1 MDFFRS
7 GLKLYMKRP
16 FLCVGIA
23 ALILSFVA
31 LYLGM
36 IWVIVLSAL
45 LLVGGVTVLF
55 LKRKLFIR
63 LIVPLIFL
71 IIAVLNSFYT
81 LNNIKTAESLPLEKT
96 SFKGVVTEA
105 PKIYE
110 SGQAITVKSRE
121 INGKIWVF
129 SNAIYDIKAGDTV
142 TLDVDLQKMEISQ
155 KANNY
160 SKGIY
165 LRGFLSE
172 LKSQQRPGFSVLRT
186 VADFRGWIENTL
198 FNGCRLKNAPLLIAL
213 TTANKSYIKTSDLNA
228 INNAGVSHVM
238 AVSGLHLGII
248 CLTLINFL
256 AKRKVNDKIIGICGM
271 CVVFLV
277 LVACGFQISAIRAA
291 TVYVILLLG
300 NIIHRKGDGLNTLF
314 VAVTLIIAAN
324 PLVIGSVSFLL
335 SASSTFGIIVLY
347 PMISKLLGGV
357 KRGGKI
363 GEILNGALKIAIVS
377 FSAIICSMPI
387 LVYYFES
394 VSTVAIL
401 VNVLVLFAVNVALI
415 LTVIGLII
423 SIIPVLNILNVC
435 FFFLAEILMEYFMTV
450 VRFFGSTNFVLIQMK
465 REMFVFWIIFD
476 IAIFVFTY
484 LGVKNMDKRSDKLGS
499 K

>member
-1 MDFFRS
+1 
-7 GLKLYMKRP
+7 
-16 FLCVGIA
+16 
-23 ALILSFVA
+23 
-31 LYLGM
+31 
-36 IWVIVLSAL
+36 
-45 LLVGGVTVLF
+45 
-55 LKRKLFIR
+55 
-63 LIVPLIFL
+63 
-71 IIAVLNSFYT
+71 
-81 LNNIKTAESLPLEKT
+81 
-96 SFKGVVTEA
+96 
-105 PKIYE
+105 
-110 SGQAITVKSRE
+110 
-121 INGKIWVF
+121 
-129 SNAIYDIKAGDTV
+129 
-142 TLDVDLQKMEISQ
+142 
-155 KANNY
+155 
-160 SKGIY
+160 
-165 LRGFLSE
+165 
-172 LKSQQRPGFSVLRT
+172 
-186 VADFRGWIENTL
+186 
-198 FNGCRLKNAPLLIAL
+198 
-213 TTANKSYIKTSDLNA
+213 
-228 INNAGVSHVM
+228 M